1 MDMVPNCIS
10 EKAHAGD
17 GHDGR
22 NHLLFSI
29 DILGC
34 VRSVLDIVVPVVGYL
49 FLSFDRVQHQ
59 RIVLLQKLLITGP
72 DGTIESDTEFPVLE

>member
-1 MDMVPNCIS
+1 MDMVSNCIS

-34 VRSVLDIVVPVVGYL
+34 VRSVLDIVVPVVRYTTPDLAKDYFSGYIIQCD
-49 FLSFDRVQHQ
+49 FEANALSLGFV
-59 RIVLLQKLLITGP
+59 VP
-72 DGTIESDTEFPVLE
+72 

>member
-1 MDMVPNCIS
+1 MDMVSNCIS

-22 NHLLFSI
+22 NYLLFSI

-34 VRSVLDIVVPVVGYL
+34 VRAGLDLVVPVTGYPTPYL
-49 FLSFDRVQHQ
+49 AEVHFPGYIIKCDLKANALSLGFV
-59 RIVLLQKLLITGP
+59 VP
-72 DGTIESDTEFPVLE
+72 